1 MVRVQKRIEMHSDF
15 QRFNGLWNELKLVFR
30 LCVSWTLHKRV
41 PASFGQAEWS
51 ASVHDWSGV
60 KEWMERPQPSSQE
73 TPQFQAERGSHHLLS
88 GRRTGY

>member
-1 MVRVQKRIEMHSDF
+1 MVRVQKSIEMPTDL
-15 QRFNGLWNELKLVFR
+15 QRFNGLWNKLKLVFR

-41 PASFGQAEWS
+41 LASSGQTERS

-60 KEWMERPQPSSQE
+60 KEWMERPQSSSQE
-73 TPQFQAERGSHHLLS
+73 TPQFQVERGSHHLLS